1 MDRGEGDAARG
12 VWDMIGDDETEGS
25 SDPTAEG
32 SVSEYGGM
40 TGDEGVSGYG
50 ISL

>member
-32 SVSEYGGM
+32 SVSEYGGI
-40 TGDEGVSGYG
+40 TGDGGVSGYG
-50 ISL
+50 TSL